1 MTLEIIKV
9 IPEYLKAVLS
19 WPVAIFVLGLIFILK
34 FSDSIREFLKN
45 IYSLRVGP
53 VEATQRPPENIDRKI
68 ENSLEQKGIT
78 LTEEQINLLD
88 QEFLKISGESEE
100 KEKKIQEKENFIN
113 YLVQRSELYEFLYL
127 NLFFVPNTKIVLKWA
142 HDLGSFTKDL
152 FNIIYE
158 PRIPDKLERE
168 SIFNVL
174 LQNIMI
180 QKIDDSYI
188 VTEKGIR
195 FLKFIGLVK

>member
-1 MTLEIIKV
+1 M
-9 IPEYLKAVLS
+9 
-19 WPVAIFVLGLIFILK
+19 
-34 FSDSIREFLKN
+34 
-45 IYSLRVGP
+45 
-53 VEATQRPPENIDRKI
+53 
-68 ENSLEQKGIT
+68 
-78 LTEEQINLLD
+78 
-88 QEFLKISGESEE
+88 
-100 KEKKIQEKENFIN
+100 
-113 YLVQRSELYEFLYL
+113 
-127 NLFFVPNTKIVLKWA
+127 PNTKIVLKWA